1 MVKKIHKASMCIF
14 CVSYCSIFCTYS
26 HNYCVYKHNCT
37 QELIPGALSL
47 SDFLREPHSVSFVFF
62 SLPWKVQNTEHLTGF
77 ASYRRGYFTESFT
90 FVCYFFFFPAL
101 SNRIFSVH
109 LIQNTQCSFL
119 VHHIFIPGLNFCCQ
133 SGGYKLFFNYQQ
145 AGYLS
150 GLKLQSLSL
159 ITTACLPGSNES
171 CSFQSQKQ
179 SGRQSLCLSTSFH
192 VQRVEAGLHEKT
204 HTGS

>member
-1 MVKKIHKASMCIF
+1 M
-14 CVSYCSIFCTYS
+14 
-26 HNYCVYKHNCT
+26 
-37 QELIPGALSL
+37 
-47 SDFLREPHSVSFVFF
+47 FF
-62 SLPWKVQNTEHLTGF
+62 SLFLERYKILNTSLALQVIEGDISLKVLLLYVT
-77 ASYRRGYFTESFT
+77 
-90 FVCYFFFFPAL
+90 FFFPAL